1 MHAATSADPLAA
13 SAPSF
18 DQVVAEHLAMIS
30 RIAAAHES
38 NLSAREDLVQDILC
52 AVWRALPKFRGEA
65 GLRSF
70 IARIA
75 TNRAVTHV
83 QRALRLPDSS
93 ELPPDLAASHP
104 GPEACAIAVDE
115 RAALVGA
122 LCALP
127 ISMRE
132 PALLALEG
140 FAQQEIAAVLG
151 ISPNAVA
158 IRMTRAKFELRK
170 LIGEK

>member
-1 MHAATSADPLAA
+1 MHAATTADPLAA

-18 DQVVAEHLAMIS
+18 DRVVAEHLAMIS

-38 NLSAREDLVQDILC
+38 NLSAREDLVQDIFC

-83 QRALRLPDSS
+83 QGALRLPDSS
-93 ELPPDLAASHP
+93 EPPPDLAASPRP
-104 GPEACAIAVDE
+104 G
-115 RAALVGA
+115 G
-122 LCALP
+122 
-127 ISMRE
+127 MRHRR
-132 PALLALEG
+132 G
-140 FAQQEIAAVLG
+140 
-151 ISPNAVA
+151 
-158 IRMTRAKFELRK
+158 
-170 LIGEK
+170 